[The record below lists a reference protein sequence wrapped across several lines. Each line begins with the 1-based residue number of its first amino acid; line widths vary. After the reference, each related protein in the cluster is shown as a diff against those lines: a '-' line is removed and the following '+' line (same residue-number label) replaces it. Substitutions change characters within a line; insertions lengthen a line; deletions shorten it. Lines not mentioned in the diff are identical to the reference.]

1 MTSDAAL
8 VGRYQRSRVG
18 RRDQLAG
25 RVRGC
30 GVLAAPRQ
38 AKRPASRQERTASA
52 TASPISPAPNAAC
65 APLSRSPA
73 ARPRFALAVFGV
85 IAAIALAVCAGG
97 LYGIIAYA
105 VSQRT
110 REIGVRVALGAEPSA
125 VARLVLADSGRL
137 VLVGVA
143 LGLVMALAATRVL
156 AGFLYQVRPADQ
168 SALGGAVLLLV
179 VVALIATLV
188 PVRRA
193 LRIDPMDALRTD

>member
-1 MTSDAAL
+1 MLVRASGRATAL
-8 VGRYQRSRVG
+8 VPALEQAVEG
-18 RRDQLAG
+18 AG
-25 RVRGC
+25 V
-30 GVLAAPRQ
+30 
-38 AKRPASRQERTASA
+38 SA
-52 TASPISPAPNAAC
+52 TFERVLRADDIVYRRI
-65 APLSRSPA
+65 L

-143 LGLVMALAATRVL
+143 LGLAMALAATRVL
-156 AGFLYQVRPADQ
+156 AGFLYQVRPADP